1 MVMNELFDLIVKIL
15 GPTAHR
21 RSIQTTKVDEKPEPT
36 LETTDLIFRPAFLP
50 AKVWNSELVNEF
62 VVVVPH

>member
-15 GPTAHR
+15 CPTAHY
-21 RSIQTTKVDEKPEPT
+21 RSIQTAKVDEKPEPT
-36 LETTDLIFRPAFLP
+36 LEATNLIFRPTFLP
-50 AKVWNSELVNEF
+50 AKIGNSELVNEF